1 MESNYERHPPS
12 EPSPPDP
19 PLPPPPFPP
28 HRERREKD
36 EDLFSLAF
44 FPSPGEVGREGAGE
58 GPGVRAPGEVGREGA
73 GEGPGV
79 RARAGERLLGGKAAN
94 LAILESLGLPVPSWY
109 AITIEAFERALGGLR
124 DRIAGRLH
132 GADDLAMAS
141 AEIRA
146 WIDTVSL
153 PPGLEAEI
161 AAAHAARIGEDTYVA
176 VRSSAAGEDA
186 AGESFA
192 GLHDSFL
199 FIRGRER
206 LLEALRQVW
215 ASAWNE
221 RALAYRR
228 AKGIPLEGI
237 AVAVIVQRMIDARTS
252 GVLFTANPNTGS
264 AHEVVV
270 SALWGAGEG
279 LVSAGLDADTF
290 VVDKETL
297 EINETIAAKPEQL
310 VLDREAGGGL
320 VRIPVPEADRERP
333 SLTDDEVRSL
343 TRMALAVE
351 RHYRRPQDLEFAV
364 DAAGRPFLLQA
375 RPVTTVEELG
385 PAAGNRLIWDNSN
398 IIESYS
404 GVTSP
409 MTFSFIRRAYSIVYH
424 CFAEVMGIDAR
435 TVKANREVFENMLG
449 LFRGQVYYN
458 LLNWY
463 RLVRLFPGFN
473 YNKSFM
479 ESMMGVREAAQ
490 EEENPHPWPLSR
502 PLPSPLTGRRETRD
516 SFARKESEVSEG
528 AGLEQPAAFS
538 PSLSP
543 SPGEVGREGAGEG
556 SGVRARA
563 GEGKAFQRYTV
574 ELPALLRLVMRS
586 ARNFL
591 RIRRIVG
598 DFQAHFRVCYE
609 RWSAMDFRAMA
620 PHELA
625 ALYREMEEKLLWEW
639 KAPIINDFFV
649 MVFYG
654 TLKKLCAAWCGDG
667 SGSLQNDLICGE
679 GGIESTEPTKMLL
692 GLAAEA
698 RQQPELR
705 ALLLDGRPEDLARE
719 IPADPRFAGFA
730 AGIRRYLDLYGF
742 RCVNE
747 LKLEEHSLRDRPAFL
762 YQILRNYLA
771 ADDPAGLDVAAMEE
785 RERRIRR
792 EAEERAF
799 AALRKRRNF
808 LLWGLPRGWIFR
820 RVLENAR
827 LGVKNRENLRFART
841 RIYGLLRELLR
852 AVGEDLAAEGILERE
867 DDVFHLTL
875 DEVWDYVKGRA
886 VTANLK
892 GLVVLRREEFD
903 TWRRMEPPADRFET
917 YGLPYH
923 RNRFQGRPQA
933 AVASEPGL
941 LRGTGCCPGVVTGPV
956 KVLRTPSEDAR
967 LDGEILVAERTD
979 PGWVPLYPSVS
990 GLLIERGSILSHS
1003 AIVAREMGIPT
1014 IVGIAGLVSTLQTGQ
1029 VVTMDGG
1036 AGTVRLEGTVTTA

>member
-1 MESNYERHPPS
+1 MTSS
-12 EPSPPDP
+12 K
-19 PLPPPPFPP
+19 PLV
-28 HRERREKD
+28 D
-36 EDLFSLAF
+36 
-44 FPSPGEVGREGAGE
+44 AGSWT
-58 GPGVRAPGEVGREGA
+58 GG
-73 GEGPGV
+73 
-79 RARAGERLLGGKAAN
+79 LGGKAAN
-94 LAILESLGLPVPSWY
+94 LAVLESLGLPVPPWY
-109 AITIEAFERALGGLR
+109 AITTEAFHQALTAAGLR
-124 DRIAGRLH
+124 ERITGRLTS
-132 GADDLAMAS
+132 ADDLGAAS
-141 AEIRA
+141 AEIRG
-146 WIDTVSL
+146 WIAAVPL

-161 AAAHAARIGEDTYVA
+161 ASLHAARIGGDAYVA

-206 LLEALRQVW
+206 LLDAVRRVW
-215 ASAWNE
+215 ASAYNE

-228 AKGIPLEGI
+228 AKGISLDSI
-237 AVAVIVQRMIDARTS
+237 AVAVVVQRMIEARTS

-264 AHEVVV
+264 VHEVVI
-270 SALWGAGEG
+270 SSLWGAGEG
-279 LVSAGLDADTF
+279 LVSAGFDADTYL
-290 VVDKETL
+290 VDKETL
-297 EINETIAAKPEQL
+297 EIAETVAVKSDQL

-320 VRIPVPEADRERP
+320 VHLAVPEEMAKRG
-333 SLTDDEVRSL
+333 SLTPDEVRV
-343 TRMALAVE
+343 LARLGLGVE

-364 DAAGRPFLLQA
+364 DLGGRPWLLQA

-435 TVKANREVFENMLG
+435 TVKANREVFDNMLG

-479 ESMMGVREAAQ
+479 ESMMGVREAASV
-490 EEENPHPWPLSR
+490 EEE
-502 PLPSPLTGRRETRD
+502 
-516 SFARKESEVSEG
+516 
-528 AGLEQPAAFS
+528 PAQT
-538 PSLSP
+538 
-543 SPGEVGREGAGEG
+543 
-556 SGVRARA
+556 SG
-563 GEGKAFQRYTV
+563 FQRLVLRRYTV
-574 ELPALLRLVMRS
+574 ELPALLRLVGRS

-591 RIRRIVG
+591 HIRRIVA
-598 DFQAHFRVCYE
+598 DFQARFREHYE

-654 TLKKLCAAWCGDG
+654 TLKKLCASWCGDE

-679 GGIESTEPTKMLL
+679 GGIESTEPTRMLL
-692 GLAAEA
+692 GIAAAA

-705 ALLLDGRPEDLARE
+705 QLLLEGRPEDLARE
-719 IPADPRFAGFA
+719 IPADGRFGDFA
-730 AGIRRYLDLYGF
+730 VSIRRYLDLYGF

-747 LKLEEHSLRDRPAFL
+747 LKLEEFSLRDRPAFL

-771 ADDPAGLDVAAMEE
+771 ADDPAGLDVAAMER
-785 RERRIRR
+785 REQNIRR
-792 EAEERAF
+792 EAETKAF
-799 AALRKRRNF
+799 AAVRGPLRR
-808 LLWGLPRGWIFR
+808 WVFR

-852 AVGEDLAAEGILERE
+852 AVGEDFAQEGLLNQA
-867 DDVFHLTL
+867 DDIFYLTL
-875 DEVWDYVKGRA
+875 DEVWDYTKGRA
-886 VTANLK
+886 VSTNLK
-892 GLVVLRREEFD
+892 GLAALRREEFD
-903 TWRRMEPPADRFET
+903 AYRRMAPPADRFET
-917 YGLPYH
+917 HGLPYH
-923 RNRFQGRPQA
+923 RNRFEGRTRP
-933 AVASEPGL
+933 AVASEDGL
-941 LRGTGCCPGVVTGPV
+941 LHGTGCCPGIVTGPV

-1014 IVGIAGLVSTLQTGQ
+1014 IVGIAGLVGTLQTGQ

-1036 AGTVRLEGTVTTA
+1036 TGTVKLSPPP

>member
-1 MESNYERHPPS
+1 MTVNRPAAWFPS
-12 EPSPPDP
+12 SSPP
-19 PLPPPPFPP
+19 
-28 HRERREKD
+28 
-36 EDLFSLAF
+36 
-44 FPSPGEVGREGAGE
+44 AGE
-58 GPGVRAPGEVGREGA
+58 SF
-73 GEGPGV
+73 
-79 RARAGERLLGGKAAN
+79 LGGKAAN
-94 LAILESLGLPVPSWY
+94 LERLESLGLPVPPWY
-109 AITIEAFERALGGLR
+109 AVTTEAFHQALATAGLR
-124 DRIAGRLH
+124 GSITDRLA
-132 GADDLAMAS
+132 GADDLTAAS
-141 AEIRA
+141 FEIRG
-146 WIDTVSL
+146 WINAVPL
-153 PPGLEAEI
+153 PPGLEEEI
-161 AAAHAARIGEDTYVA
+161 AAAHAARIGEDAYVA

-206 LLEALRQVW
+206 LLDAIRRVW
-215 ASAWNE
+215 ASAYNE

-228 AKGIPLEGI
+228 AKGIPFDTI
-237 AVAVIVQRMIDARTS
+237 AVAVVVQRMVEARTS
-252 GVLFTANPNTGS
+252 GVLFTANPNTGNV
-264 AHEVVV
+264 HEVVI
-270 SALWGAGEG
+270 SSLWGAGEG
-279 LVSAGLDADTF
+279 LVSAGFDADTY

-297 EINETIAAKPEQL
+297 EVSEAIASKPEQL
-310 VLDREAGGGL
+310 VLNHEAGGGL
-320 VRIPVPEADRERP
+320 VRTAVPDELRERS
-333 SLTDDEVRSL
+333 SLTPDEVQSL
-343 TRMALAVE
+343 ARLGLAIE

-364 DAAGRPFLLQA
+364 DQEGKPFLLQA

-385 PAAGNRLIWDNSN
+385 PAAGNPLIWDNSN

-435 TVKANREVFENMLG
+435 IVRANREVFENMLG

-458 LLNWY
+458 LFNWY

-490 EEENPHPWPLSR
+490 MQGE
-502 PLPSPLTGRRETRD
+502 
-516 SFARKESEVSEG
+516 
-528 AGLEQPAAFS
+528 PAAETTG
-538 PSLSP
+538 L
-543 SPGEVGREGAGEG
+543 
-556 SGVRARA
+556 
-563 GEGKAFQRYTV
+563 QRYTV
-574 ELPALLRLVMRS
+574 ELPALLRLVR
-586 ARNFL
+586 RTTLNFFH
-591 RIRRIVG
+591 IRRIVG
-598 DFQAHFRVCYE
+598 DFQAYFREHYG
-609 RWSAMDFRAMA
+609 RWSALDFRAMP

-625 ALYREMEEKLLWEW
+625 ALYRQMEEKLLWEW

-654 TLKKLCAAWCGDG
+654 TLKKLCLSWCGDE

-679 GGIESTEPTKMLL
+679 GGIESTEPTRMLL
-692 GLAAEA
+692 RLAAEA
-698 RQQPELR
+698 RQRPDLR
-705 ALLLDGRPEDLARE
+705 QRLLEGRPEDLARD
-719 IPADPRFAGFA
+719 IPADPRFSDFA
-730 AGIRRYLDLYGF
+730 SEIRRYLDLYGF

-747 LKLEEHSLRDRPAFL
+747 LKLEEFSLRDRPAFL

-771 ADDPAGLDVAAMEE
+771 MEDPAALDVTAMEQ
-785 RERRIRR
+785 REQGIRR
-792 EAEERAF
+792 AAEEKAF
-799 AALRKRRNF
+799 AAIRGPHRR
-808 LLWGLPRGWIFR
+808 WVFR

-852 AVGEDLAAEGILERE
+852 AVGEDFAEAGLLDQA
-867 DDVFHLTL
+867 DDVFYLTL

-886 VTANLK
+886 VTTNLK
-892 GLVVLRREEFD
+892 GLAALRREEFD
-903 TWRRMEPPADRFET
+903 AWRRMDPPADRFET
-917 YGLPYH
+917 FGLPYH
-923 RNRFQGRPQA
+923 RNRFQGRPKP
-933 AVASEPGL
+933 AVSSEPGL
-941 LRGTGCCPGVVTGPV
+941 LTGTGCCPGVVTGPV

-1014 IVGIAGLVSTLQTGQ
+1014 IVGIAGLVSTLKTGQ

-1036 AGTVRLEGTVTTA
+1036 AGIVRLSSPPSHPT

>member
-1 MESNYERHPPS
+1 MSS
-12 EPSPPDP
+12 E
-19 PLPPPPFPP
+19 F
-28 HRERREKD
+28 
-36 EDLFSLAF
+36 
-44 FPSPGEVGREGAGE
+44 V
-58 GPGVRAPGEVGREGA
+58 
-73 GEGPGV
+73 
-79 RARAGERLLGGKAAN
+79 GGKAAN
-94 LAILESLGLPVPSWY
+94 LAILESLGLPVPPWY
-109 AITIEAFERALGGLR
+109 TITTETFARALGDLR
-124 DRIAGRLH
+124 ARIAARL
-132 GADDLAMAS
+132 ANAEDLSAAS
-141 AEIRA
+141 AEIRS
-146 WIDTVSL
+146 WIAAVPL
-153 PPGLEAEI
+153 PSGLENEI
-161 AAAHAARIGEDTYVA
+161 ASAHAARIGEDAYVA

-199 FIRGRER
+199 FIRGREK
-206 LLEALRQVW
+206 LLEAVRKVW

-228 AKGIPLEGI
+228 AKGIPLDSI
-237 AVAVIVQRMIDARTS
+237 AVAVVVQRMIEARTS

-264 AHEVVV
+264 IYEAVV
-270 SALWGAGEG
+270 SSLWGAGEG
-279 LVSAGLDADTF
+279 LVSAGLDADTYI
-290 VVDKETL
+290 VDKETL
-297 EINETIAAKPEQL
+297 EVTETIAVKFEQL
-310 VLDREAGGGL
+310 VLDRAAGGGL
-320 VRIPVPEADRERP
+320 IRIPVPDEMRERS
-333 SLTDDEVRSL
+333 SLSREEVQFL
-343 TRMALAVE
+343 VRMGLAVE

-364 DAAGRPFLLQA
+364 DATGAPYLLQA

-435 TVKANREVFENMLG
+435 TVKANREVFGNMLG

-490 EEENPHPWPLSR
+490 VEESGDSR
-502 PLPSPLTGRRETRD
+502 
-516 SFARKESEVSEG
+516 VG
-528 AGLEQPAAFS
+528 AGLDGGTGARPALTERAGPS
-538 PSLSP
+538 RAGRAPSLP
-543 SPGEVGREGAGEG
+543 SRPAPTLKKDL
-556 SGVRARA
+556 S
-563 GEGKAFQRYTV
+563 
-574 ELPALLRLVMRS
+574 ELPAFLRLILRS

-598 DFQAHFRVCYE
+598 DFQAYFRDHYE

-625 ALYREMEEKLLWEW
+625 VLYGEMEEKLLWEW
-639 KAPIINDFFV
+639 KAPIVNDFFV

-654 TLKKLCAAWCGDG
+654 SLKKLCASWCGDE

-692 GLAAEA
+692 ALAAEA
-698 RQQPELR
+698 RRQPELR
-705 ALLLDGRPEDLARE
+705 ALLLAGRPEDLARD
-719 IPADPRFAGFA
+719 IPADPRFSGFA

-747 LKLEEHSLRDRPAFL
+747 LKLEEHSLKDRPAFL

-792 EAEERAF
+792 DAEDRAF
-799 AALRKRRNF
+799 AALRKRRG
-808 LLWGLPRGWIFR
+808 LLPRAWIFR

-852 AVGEDLAAEGILERE
+852 AVGEDFADEGILERE
-867 DDVFHLTL
+867 DDVFYLTL
-875 DEVWDYVKGRA
+875 DEVWDFVKGRA
-886 VTANLK
+886 VTTNLK
-892 GLVVLRREEFD
+892 PLAALRREEFD

-923 RNRFQGRPQA
+923 RNRFQGRAQVVA
-933 AVASEPGL
+933 ASEPGL

-1014 IVGIAGLVSTLQTGQ
+1014 IVGIAGLVSNLRSGQ
-1029 VVTMDGG
+1029 IVTMDGG
-1036 AGTVRLEGTVTTA
+1036 SGTVRMEE

>member
-1 MESNYERHPPS
+1 MS
-12 EPSPPDP
+12 E
-19 PLPPPPFPP
+19 LVFY
-28 HRERREKD
+28 
-36 EDLFSLAF
+36 
-44 FPSPGEVGREGAGE
+44 PSPGEG
-58 GPGVRAPGEVGREGA
+58 GREGA

-79 RARAGERLLGGKAAN
+79 RARAGESLLGGKASN
-94 LAILESLGLPVPSWY
+94 LAILESRNLPVPPWY
-109 AITIEAFERALGGLR
+109 AITTEAFSSAVRDLR
-124 DRIAGRLH
+124 DRIAARL
-132 GADDLAMAS
+132 ASSDAAAS
-141 AEIRA
+141 AEIRS
-146 WIDTVSL
+146 WIINVPL
-153 PPGLEAEI
+153 PPGLEDEI
-161 AAAHAARIGEDTYVA
+161 AAAHAARIGEDAYVA

-206 LLEALRQVW
+206 LLAAIRKVW

-228 AKGIPLEGI
+228 AKGIPLDSI
-237 AVAVIVQRMIDARTS
+237 AVAVVVQRMIEARTS

-264 AHEVVV
+264 VHEAVV
-270 SALWGAGEG
+270 SSLWGAGEG
-279 LVSAGLDADTF
+279 LVSAGLDADTYI
-290 VVDKETL
+290 VDKETL
-297 EINETIAAKPEQL
+297 EVAETIAVKSEQL
-310 VLDREAGGGL
+310 VLDRASGGGL
-320 VRIPVPEADRERP
+320 VRIPVPEELRERS
-333 SLTDDEVRSL
+333 SLSPDEVRSL
-343 TRMALAVE
+343 VHMSLAVE

-364 DAAGRPFLLQA
+364 DAAGAPFLLQA

-435 TVKANREVFENMLG
+435 TVKANREVFGNMLG

-479 ESMMGVREAAQ
+479 ESMMGVREAARVEGDQ
-490 EEENPHPWPLSR
+490 EEE
-502 PLPSPLTGRRETRD
+502 
-516 SFARKESEVSEG
+516 
-528 AGLEQPAAFS
+528 
-538 PSLSP
+538 
-543 SPGEVGREGAGEG
+543 
-556 SGVRARA
+556 
-563 GEGKAFQRYTV
+563 GKDLR
-574 ELPALLRLVMRS
+574 ELPALLRLLLRS

-591 RIRRIVG
+591 RIRSIVG
-598 DFQAHFRVCYE
+598 DFQAYFREHYE

-625 ALYREMEEKLLWEW
+625 ALYGEMEEKLLWEW

-654 TLKKLCAAWCGDG
+654 TLKRLCTGWCGDE

-692 GLAAEA
+692 ALAAEA

-705 ALLLDGRPEDLARE
+705 ALLLAGRPEDLARE
-719 IPADPRFAGFA
+719 IPADPRFSGFA

-747 LKLEEHSLRDRPAFL
+747 LKLEEHSLKDRPAFL

-799 AALRKRRNF
+799 AALRRRRG
-808 LLWGLPRGWIFR
+808 LLPRAWIFR

-841 RIYGLLRELLR
+841 RIYGLLREVLR
-852 AVGEDLAAEGILERE
+852 AVGEDFANLGVLDRE
-867 DDVFHLTL
+867 DDVFYLTL

-886 VTANLK
+886 VTTNLK
-892 GLVVLRREEFD
+892 ALAALRREEFD
-903 TWRRMEPPADRFET
+903 AWRGMEPPADRFET

-923 RNRFQGRPQA
+923 RNRLQGRPQPA
-933 AVASEPGL
+933 AMSEPGL

-1036 AGTVRLEGTVTTA
+1036 AGIVRLET